1 MDTRQAVD
9 LTRLIRGYQ
18 LCALTE
24 GKSRSTIDI
33 VSSSVTYFIDFLA
46 SQGTSS
52 DATQVTCLDI
62 REFVLYLQQ
71 KRRFSGHR
79 FTHTQDGGLS
89 AHTVNCYTRSLRM
102 FFSWLVSEEVL
113 DANPF
118 DRVKMPRVPRKV
130 MPTFTD
136 SQIQSLLDSIPLK
149 TAQGYRDFTI
159 IMTLLD
165 TGMRVSEL
173 YNLTMAN
180 VQLDDGTVKV
190 LGKGN
195 KERII
200 PIGKQVQRFIWH
212 YVARCRPEPAG
223 PNCDFLFLT
232 REGRQLSKDRIEAMI
247 AGYGAKAGVSGVRC
261 SPHTFRHTAAV
272 NFLRNGGGVFS
283 LQRLL
288 GHSSLDMTRHYC
300 EIADVD
306 VKTDHIT
313 ASPVDNL
320 SMRRGMTRVLPR
332 NARPERSSPRRGNT
346 SPQSRPARSRS

>member
-1 MDTRQAVD
+1 MNTRQSAD
-9 LTRLIRGYQ
+9 LRRLIRGYQ
-18 LCALTE
+18 LCAATE
-24 GKSRSTIDI
+24 GKSRSTISI
-33 VSSSVTYFIDFLA
+33 VACSVTYFIDFLT
-46 SQGTSS
+46 SQGASG
-52 DATQVTCLDI
+52 DAAEVSCLDI
-62 REFVLYLQQ
+62 REFILYLQQ
-71 KRRFSGHR
+71 KPCFSGHR
-79 FTHTQDGGLS
+79 FTRTQDKGLS
-89 AHTVNCYTRSLRM
+89 AHTVNCYLRSLRM
-102 FFSWLVSEEVL
+102 FFSWLVSEEVI
-113 DANPF
+113 DSNPF

-136 SQIQSLLDSIPLK
+136 SQIQSLLNSIPVK
-149 TAQGYRDFTI
+149 TAQGYRDYTI

-173 YNLTMAN
+173 CNLKLAD
-180 VQLDDGTVKV
+180 VQLEDGMVKV

-195 KERII
+195 KERVI

-212 YVARCRPEPAG
+212 YLARCRPEPAG

-232 REGRQLSKDRIEAMI
+232 REGRQLTKDRIETIVARH
-247 AGYGAKAGVSGVRC
+247 GAKAGLVGVRC

-272 NFLRNGGGVFS
+272 KFLRNGGGVFS

-320 SMRRGMTRVLPR
+320 SLRRGTLRVIPS
-332 NARPERSSPRRGNT
+332 NERGAQSSAHRDHTSPR
-346 SPQSRPARSRS
+346 SRRVR